1 MSKPIHDVDQPMNAN
16 ERYLYGLNVRLN
28 ILIEQVS
35 AITRYIA
42 EKDGVAVTK
51 TEVQEEEV
59 KPVEPVAKTTTRRT
73 STKKVTK

>member
-1 MSKPIHDVDQPMNAN
+1 MSKEIPTVDQPMNAN

-59 KPVEPVAKTTTRRT
+59 KPVAKAPVRRT